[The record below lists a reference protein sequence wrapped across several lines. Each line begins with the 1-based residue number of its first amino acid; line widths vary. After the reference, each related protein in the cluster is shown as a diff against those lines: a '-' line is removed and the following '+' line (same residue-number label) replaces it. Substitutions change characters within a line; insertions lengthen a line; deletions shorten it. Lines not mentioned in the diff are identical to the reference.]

1 MRRFLSV
8 LFLSTTCIAQTNSTP
23 AILTNSEGERYDL
36 KFGTA
41 IMKVTSVQTG
51 GTWSMVDFTASPGVQ
66 TMLHRH
72 PKTDE
77 TFFVLEGGL
86 TMYIDGKMSTL
97 HHGDMAYVPKM
108 TPHAFANLSDQPLR
122 FLGTFTP
129 SGFEKFFA
137 LDAEASRAHAP
148 ETPEYAAASRKSTSR
163 LITSLLA
170 LRPSASPDLRLTN
183 WTANLTPNLL
193 LARRVSWPINNR
205 AKRGKRIL
213 TFKSRLPALWHVK
226 APII

>member
-8 LFLSTTCIAQTNSTP
+8 FFLSATCIAQTNSAP
-23 AILTNSEGERYDL
+23 AILTNNEGERYDL

-51 GTWSMVDFTASPGVQ
+51 GTWSMVDFTASPGTQ

-77 TFFVLEGGL
+77 TFFVLEGDL
-86 TMYIDGKMSTL
+86 TMYVDGNLSTL
-97 HHGDMAYVPKM
+97 HYGDMAYVPKM
-108 TPHAFANLSDQPLR
+108 TPHAFANLSNEPVR

-137 LDAEASRAHAP
+137 LAAEAGKAHRLG
-148 ETPEYAAASRKSTSR
+148 TPEYAAAMQKVHQQVDYEPLGPPPFRTPG
-163 LITSLLA
+163 
-170 LRPSASPDLRLTN
+170 PS
-183 WTANLTPNLL
+183 
-193 LARRVSWPINNR
+193 V
-205 AKRGKRIL
+205 
-213 TFKSRLPALWHVK
+213 H
-226 APII
+226 

>member
-1 MRRFLSV
+1 V
-8 LFLSTTCIAQTNSTP
+8 LFLSATCIAQTNGTP
-23 AILTNSEGERYDL
+23 VILANSEGERYDL

-41 IMKVTSVQTG
+41 IMKVTSVQTA

-77 TFFVLEGGL
+77 TFFVLEGEL
-86 TMYIDGKMSTL
+86 TMYVDGKLSTL

-108 TPHAFANLSDQPLR
+108 TSHSFANLSDQPVR

-129 SGFEKFFA
+129 SGFENSSPLLLK
-137 LDAEASRAHAP
+137 RAKPTRREHRNMRQLC
-148 ETPEYAAASRKSTSR
+148 RKSTSR
-163 LITSLLA
+163 LITSLLG

-193 LARRVSWPINNR
+193 LARRGFLADQQPGE
-205 AKRGKRIL
+205 RGSDPD
-213 TFKSRLPALWHVK
+213 F
-226 APII
+226 

>member
-1 MRRFLSV
+1 MRLLLSV
-8 LFLSTTCIAQTNSTP
+8 LLLSVTCIAQTNSTP

-41 IMKVTSVQTG
+41 IMKVTAVQTG

-77 TFFVLEGGL
+77 TFFVLEGDL
-86 TMYIDGKMSTL
+86 RMYIDGKMSTL

-108 TPHAFANLSDQPLR
+108 TPHAFANLSDQPVR

-137 LDAEASRAHAP
+137 LAAEAGKAHTP
-148 ETPEYAAASRKSTSR
+148 GTPEYAAAMQKVHQQVDYEP
-163 LITSLLA
+163 LGPPPFGKPG
-170 LRPSASPDLRLTN
+170 PSA
-183 WTANLTPNLL
+183 
-193 LARRVSWPINNR
+193 
-205 AKRGKRIL
+205 
-213 TFKSRLPALWHVK
+213 H
-226 APII
+226 

>member
-8 LFLSTTCIAQTNSTP
+8 LFLSATCIAQTNSTP

-41 IMKVTSVQTG
+41 IMKVTPIQTG
-51 GTWSMVDFTASPGVQ
+51 GTWSMVDFTASPGTQ

-77 TFFVLEGGL
+77 TFFVLEGDL
-86 TMYIDGKMSTL
+86 TMYVDGKLSTL

-108 TPHAFANLSDQPLR
+108 TPHAFANLSDQPVR

-137 LDAEASRAHAP
+137 LAAEAGKAHTP
-148 ETPEYAAASRKSTSR
+148 GTPEYAAAMQKVHQQVDYEP
-163 LITSLLA
+163 LG
-170 LRPSASPDLRLTN
+170 PP
-183 WTANLTPNLL
+183 PF
-193 LARRVSWPINNR
+193 
-205 AKRGKRIL
+205 GKPGP
-213 TFKSRLPALWHVK
+213 PAH
-226 APII
+226 

>member
-1 MRRFLSV
+1 MRLLLSV
-8 LFLSTTCIAQTNSTP
+8 LLLSVTCIAQTNSTP

-77 TFFVLEGGL
+77 TFFVLEGDL
-86 TMYIDGKMSTL
+86 RMYIDGKMSTL

-108 TPHAFANLSDQPLR
+108 TTPCLCES
-122 FLGTFTP
+122 LG
-129 SGFEKFFA
+129 SARA
-137 LDAEASRAHAP
+137 LLGNF
-148 ETPEYAAASRKSTSR
+148 YAQWFRK
-163 LITSLLA
+163 
-170 LRPSASPDLRLTN
+170 
-183 WTANLTPNLL
+183 
-193 LARRVSWPINNR
+193 
-205 AKRGKRIL
+205 IL
-213 TFKSRLPALWHVK
+213 CPCC
-226 APII
+226 

>member
-1 MRRFLSV
+1 MRLLLSV
-8 LFLSTTCIAQTNSTP
+8 LLLSVTCIAQTNSTP

-41 IMKVTSVQTG
+41 IMKVTPVQTG

-77 TFFVLEGGL
+77 PV
-86 TMYIDGKMSTL
+86 
-97 HHGDMAYVPKM
+97 
-108 TPHAFANLSDQPLR
+108 R

-137 LDAEASRAHAP
+137 LAAEAGKAHTP
-148 ETPEYAAASRKSTSR
+148 GTPEYAADMQKVHQQVDYEP
-163 LITSLLA
+163 LGPPPFGKPG
-170 LRPSASPDLRLTN
+170 PSA
-183 WTANLTPNLL
+183 
-193 LARRVSWPINNR
+193 
-205 AKRGKRIL
+205 
-213 TFKSRLPALWHVK
+213 H
-226 APII
+226 